1 MIILN
6 RQLNSHIATN
16 RSSENVAEIEASLGG
31 EKRGQ
36 EYGTKSSMGKE
47 IEQSKTC
54 MSFTPLEIAVTLSY
68 QNFLRMTIPLIC
80 IISVF
85 WKSSSA
91 YCIFIVTVMHLVSE
105 YRNFI
110 GQIKHTK
117 DQTVRKD
124 EHKQEDRD
132 INSLESSVY
141 DCRIKIQ
148 SILGEIQAPLL
159 TPMSPLDTTCA
170 SLDHDILL
178 YFAKT
183 ESELFQSL
191 DAAIYNL
198 RILIALNLG
207 LGPYSPSIE
216 RVQDSKMLT
225 DSIRMKANAHVS
237 KKILF
242 QCMHMQFL
250 SLARFFRNDIFQH
263 SIHHGAIENYH
274 KHYEHVAESQ
284 VLTISILKKCRRFNS
299 EILSSVLSSMFKCNA
314 GKIMNE
320 LLQANILQ
328 LKELR
333 TYIKSY
339 FDLEG
344 ICDSD
349 SANTTVNRLV
359 YIQKHLHAAQVA
371 IWSYSKSFQSLVSS
385 QEEQEKRDE
394 EETTL
399 FQHITILFHQASSA
413 FIHLSNML
421 YPENG
426 SINANGNKNEN
437 ENEVTCRHIIRP
449 LDSTSYDDNGVDDI
463 TPGYQDGINHSKQ
476 CKTVVFSGKGQKSN
490 KILRSTNADDLK
502 SNSNVFSGYANE
514 RIHLLTE
521 LQARLTLMDF
531 GEEINADS
539 SDESDTQHEQTVK
552 DNKAEGSCSQK
563 YSTQNIGFVTND
575 LMLEL
580 KGKIC
585 ADNDTAILE

>member
-6 RQLNSHIATN
+6 RQLNSHIVN
-16 RSSENVAEIEASLGG
+16 NCSSEKDVTEIETLLGD

-36 EYGTKSSMGKE
+36 EYSTKSSTGKE
-47 IEQSKTC
+47 IEQSKTY
-54 MSFTPLEIAVTLSY
+54 MSFTPIKIAETLSY
-68 QNFLRMTIPLIC
+68 QNVLRMTIPLIY
-80 IISVF
+80 IISIF
-85 WKSSSA
+85 WNSSSA
-91 YCIFIVTVMHLVSE
+91 YCIFIVTAIHLVSE
-105 YRNFI
+105 YRNSI

-117 DQTVRKD
+117 DHTVRKD
-124 EHKQEDRD
+124 EHKQEDSY
-132 INSLESSVY
+132 INSRESSVY

-159 TPMSPLDTTCA
+159 TPISPLDTTCA

-183 ESELFQSL
+183 ESDLFQSL
-191 DAAIYNL
+191 DTAIYNL
-198 RILIALNLG
+198 RILIALNVG

-225 DSIRMKANAHVS
+225 DSIRMKANAHAS

-250 SLARFFRNDIFQH
+250 SLANFFRNDFFQH

-284 VLTISILKKCRRFNS
+284 VLTISILKKCRRCNS
-299 EILSSVLSSMFKCNA
+299 EILSAVLSYIFKCNSE
-314 GKIMNE
+314 KNINE
-320 LLQANILQ
+320 LFQANILQ
-328 LKELR
+328 SKELR

-349 SANTTVNRLV
+349 STNTTVNRLV

-371 IWSYSKSFQSLVSS
+371 IWSYSKSLQSLVSS

-394 EETTL
+394 EEATL
-399 FQHITILFHQASSA
+399 FQNITTLFHQASSA
-413 FIHLSNML
+413 FIHLSNVL
-421 YPENG
+421 YPEKG
-426 SINANGNKNEN
+426 SINTNGN
-437 ENEVTCRHIIRP
+437 ENEVTCGHIIRP

-463 TPGYQDGINHSKQ
+463 TPCYQDGINHSKQ

-490 KILRSTNADDLK
+490 KILRSTNVDDLK

-539 SDESDTQHEQTVK
+539 SEESDIEHEQTVK
-552 DNKAEGSCSQK
+552 DNKAEGSCSKK
-563 YSTQNIGFVTND
+563 YSTQNIGFVRND

-585 ADNDTAILE
+585 TDNDTAILE